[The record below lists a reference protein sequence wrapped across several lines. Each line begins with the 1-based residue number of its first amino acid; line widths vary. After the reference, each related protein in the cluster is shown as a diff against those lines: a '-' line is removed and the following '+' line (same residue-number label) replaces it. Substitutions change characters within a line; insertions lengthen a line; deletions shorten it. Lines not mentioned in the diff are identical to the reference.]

1 MPRPVRPSR
10 RLGLLAPLLLA
21 GLVLAGCGDDQP
33 AAAPP
38 ASASPT
44 SASPTP
50 STSPTAQPSGSG
62 GVTVE
67 LSNYAEYADEPVVL
81 SWKQTIEAIQASG
94 NVRKVLPRVSANLS
108 VPLRRQIIT
117 SLQQAWSNKW
127 TVKPTVDARIAKLTG
142 PAKKKQLT
150 ACIWGASYGYYKS
163 DGSFVGDPEN
173 YWLRIAFDLTPQ
185 GKDWMIV
192 SAKST
197 GKCPGGAP
205 Q

>member
-1 MPRPVRPSR
+1 MPRPHR
-10 RLGLLAPLLLA
+10 RLRLLAPLLLA
-21 GLVLAGCGDDQP
+21 ALVLTGCGDAQP
-33 AAAPP
+33 ASSPP

-44 SASPTP
+44 TASPTP
-50 STSPTAQPSGSG
+50 STSPTAQPSGSA

-67 LSNYAEYADEPVVL
+67 LSNYAKYADQPVVL
-81 SWKQTIEAIQASG
+81 SWKQTIEAVQASG
-94 NVRKVLPRVSANLS
+94 NVRQVLPRVSANLS
-108 VPLRRQIIT
+108 VPLRQQIIT

-127 TVKPTVDARIAKLTG
+127 TVKPTVSARIATISG
-142 PAKKKQLT
+142 TTKKKKLT
-150 ACIWGASYGYYKS
+150 ACIWGASYGYYKA

-173 YWLRIAFDLTPQ
+173 YWLRIAFDLTAK
-185 GKDWMIV
+185 GRDWMIV